1 MLLRERYTYYGAQ
14 AMSDAE
20 TLAIIIGTGC
30 STSSAYGVA
39 LTLMHAFGGLRGIAK
54 REAKEL
60 EVIPGIGAVKALQ
73 IHAALQ
79 LSKRL
84 LYTDNLATEA
94 IRHPE
99 QAASIL
105 SPRLRGL
112 AQEELHGLYLDR
124 AHRVIATRTL
134 SQGTESS
141 TLMDPKLVFRPALAL
156 RASAVILAH
165 NHPSG
170 ECAPSAR
177 DRKTTE
183 RLEAAGD
190 LIGTTLLDHLV
201 IGRVSSYSI
210 QQNCEFPHAP

>member
-1 MLLRERYTYYGAQ
+1 MLLRERYAYYGPQ

-30 STSSAYGVA
+30 SSTSAYGSA
-39 LTLMHAFGGLRGIAK
+39 LTLMHEFGGISGIAK

-60 EVIPGIGAVKALQ
+60 EAVPGIGSVKALQ

-84 LYTDNLATEA
+84 LYADKLTPEA
-94 IRHPE
+94 ILNPA
-99 QAASIL
+99 QAASRL

-112 AQEELHGLYLDR
+112 AREELHGLYLDR
-124 AHRVIATRTL
+124 AHRVIATRKL

-141 TLMDPKLVFRPALAL
+141 TLMDPKLVFRPALVL

-170 ECAPSAR
+170 ECAPSEL
-177 DRKTTE
+177 DLKTTE
-183 RLEAAGD
+183 HLEAAGV
-190 LIGTTLLDHLV
+190 LLGTMLLDHLI
-201 IGRVSSYSI
+201 IGRVASYSI
-210 QQNCEFPHAP
+210 KQNCEFPHAC